1 MQVKPAG
8 ILEDTRG
15 ASKPVTGG
23 IIASLPGTAGQ
34 TRGVKPGA
42 AGQNCSLLWSPKSK
56 HLERVH
62 SKRFPVFR
70 VRYAQHT
77 HLSITI
83 LKKIEI

>member
-34 TRGVKPGA
+34 TQGA
-42 AGQNCSLLWSPKSK
+42 AGQNCSLLWSPNTLRGYILNGS
-56 HLERVH
+56 RFFVYGTH
-62 SKRFPVFR
+62 STLTSALPFLGK
-70 VRYAQHT
+70 
-77 HLSITI
+77 
-83 LKKIEI
+83 